1 MDQLHFHLQRGPF
14 QRDFFFFS
22 KYGYVNDDVIPGME
36 RMAKEK
42 RGEANLSLPQW
53 FTFSSFQQISDDSKV
68 KSFR

>member
-1 MDQLHFHLQRGPF
+1 M
-14 QRDFFFFS
+14 
-22 KYGYVNDDVIPGME
+22 NDDVIPGME